1 MKEAVA
7 AAEELHTAEDN
18 SACTCKFIF
27 CGWIFTSHHE
37 CKCCILMS
45 LLGDNPPV
53 AYSMCLIT
61 VASKPKEPSCDV

>member
-53 AYSMCLIT
+53 AY
-61 VASKPKEPSCDV
+61 